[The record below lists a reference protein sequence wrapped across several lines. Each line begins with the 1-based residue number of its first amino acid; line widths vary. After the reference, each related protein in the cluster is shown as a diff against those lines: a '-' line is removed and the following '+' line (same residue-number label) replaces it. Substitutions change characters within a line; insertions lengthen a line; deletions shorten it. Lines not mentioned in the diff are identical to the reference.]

1 MRNQVSKTIGLLLG
15 IVLIVASFL
24 ISIKYGF
31 TIIAWGDI
39 RDAVVQYDA
48 TVMEQ
53 VVVRTSR
60 LPRALIAISIGGSL
74 AVAGVIMQAV
84 TRNPLA
90 SPSVLGIN
98 AGASFAIVFAIT
110 VLNWKDMQ
118 LLIWT
123 SFSGA
128 CIAAVTVYVLGSLGR
143 EGLSPLR
150 VTLSGS
156 ALIALFV
163 SGTQSMLVFNQN
175 GLQDV
180 MFWLAGS
187 IASRDMSMLV
197 SVLPYLL
204 AGSITAFLLSNQLN
218 ILLLGEEA
226 ARGLGQRTMLVQ
238 LSAGAAVVLLAGG
251 AVAVA
256 GPISLVGIIVP
267 HIVRPWAGKDHR
279 WIIPYSA
286 VYGGVLLLLADV
298 AARFIILPEEVPV
311 GIMTAAIGAPF
322 FIYIARKEWKS
333 G

>member
-1 MRNQVSKTIGLLLG
+1 MRNQVSKTIGLLFG

-31 TIIAWGDI
+31 TVIAWSDI

-74 AVAGVIMQAV
+74 AAAGVIMQAV

-123 SFSGA
+123 SFGGA
-128 CIAAVTVYVLGSLGR
+128 CIAAVTVYILGSLGR

-150 VTLSGS
+150 VTLAGS

-204 AGSITAFLLSNQLN
+204 AGFITAFLLSNQLN

-267 HIVRPWAGKDHR
+267 HIVRHWAGKDHR
-279 WIIPYSA
+279 WLIPYST
-286 VYGGVLLLLADV
+286 VFGGVLLLLADV
-298 AARFIILPEEVPV
+298 AARFIIFPEEVPV